1 MNKYDRLE
9 ELTKQRKRL
18 MEDKGTAQT
27 LWDLAAERMNQAGA
41 DLLDIEDKIRMIE
54 MQIDLATAPM
64 RIVLGGFGP
73 KLTIPSP
80 SYWYQGALNN
90 L

>member
-41 DLLDIEDKIRMIE
+41 DLLDIEDKIS
-54 MQIDLATAPM
+54 
-64 RIVLGGFGP
+64 IVLGGFGP